1 MKGMKKFQFLVAS
14 LTTLLVANAASAH
27 TGMGATSGFSHGLAH
42 PLGGLDHLLAMIAV
56 GLWASQ
62 LAQSRNAQ
70 GHKTQKSALW
80 VVPLSFVALMI
91 AGGVLG
97 AEKIALPFV
106 ETGILMSVLVLGVL
120 VAAAVRLPILVSVV
134 VVGGFALF
142 HGHAHGAEMPESA
155 NGLLYGAGFVI
166 ATILLHAIGV
176 GLGIVSQKKLPAP
189 TVRFAGAAIALC
201 SVMLFLPK

>member
-14 LTTLLVANAASAH
+14 LTTLLVADAASAH
-27 TGMGATSGFSHGLAH
+27 TGMGATAGFSHGFSH
-42 PLGGLDHLLAMIAV
+42 PLGGWDHLLAMIAV

-62 LAQSRNAQ
+62 LAQSHNAQ

-80 VVPLSFVALMI
+80 IVPLSFVALMI

-120 VAAAVRLPILVSVV
+120 VAAAVRLPIVISVAI
-134 VVGGFALF
+134 VGVFALF

-155 NGLLYGAGFVI
+155 SGLLYGAGFVA
-166 ATILLHAIGV
+166 ATILLHGV
-176 GLGIVSQKKLPAP
+176 GVAVGVFSQRKFALTA
-189 TVRFAGAAIALC
+189 TRFAGAAIALG
-201 SVMLFLPK
+201 SVMLYLQK

>member
-1 MKGMKKFQFLVAS
+1 MKGMKKFHFLVAS
-14 LTTLLVANAASAH
+14 LTTLLVSSAASAH

-62 LAQSRNAQ
+62 LAQSDKAHNNK
-70 GHKTQKSALW
+70 HALW
-80 VVPLSFVALMI
+80 MVPLSFVALMI
-91 AGGVLG
+91 LGGVLG

-134 VVGGFALF
+134 VVGVFALF
-142 HGHAHGAEMPESA
+142 HGHAHGVEMPESA
-155 NGLLYGAGFVI
+155 NSLLYDAGFVI
-166 ATILLHAIGV
+166 ATILLHAVGV
-176 GLGIVSQKKLPAP
+176 GLGSVSQKKLPAP
-189 TVRFAGAAIALC
+189 TMRFAGVAIALC
-201 SVMLFLPK
+201 SVMLFLNK